1 MQPDHQG
8 DLYQKHRFQS
18 SYVFIRGKAVTG
30 NRKREK
36 KERMREFV
44 LASASPRR
52 KELLSQ
58 IGIKF
63 RTCTSKKEEVIL
75 KNRPEGI
82 VKDLSYTKAR
92 DVYERG
98 NRDAVVIGADTIV
111 VANKQILGKPKDE
124 AEAFEMIKMLQGGI
138 HQVYTGV
145 SIIWQQ
151 NNNTHVSSFYAMTE
165 VELYYMNDDEIC
177 NYVATNEPYDKAGGY
192 AIQGYF
198 ARYVKGI
205 KGDYN
210 NVVGL
215 PIGKLYQV
223 LNSLNLLS

>member
-1 MQPDHQG
+1 
-8 DLYQKHRFQS
+8 
-18 SYVFIRGKAVTG
+18 
-30 NRKREK
+30 
-36 KERMREFV
+36 MREFV

-63 RTCTSKKEEVIL
+63 RTCTSKKDEEIL
-75 KNRPEGI
+75 RNSPEAI

-111 VANKQILGKPKDE
+111 VANEQVLGKPRDE
-124 AEAFEMIKMLQGGI
+124 KEAFAMIKMFQGGI

-151 NNNTHVSSFYAMTE
+151 NNTTHVSSFYAMTE
-165 VELYYMNDDEIC
+165 VELYYMNDDEILS
-177 NYVATNEPYDKAGGY
+177 YIASNEPYDKAGGY

-215 PIGKLYQV
+215 PVGKLYQV

>member
-1 MQPDHQG
+1 M
-8 DLYQKHRFQS
+8 
-18 SYVFIRGKAVTG
+18 
-30 NRKREK
+30 
-36 KERMREFV
+36 KEVV

-52 KELLSQ
+52 KELLTQ

-63 RTCTSKKEEVIL
+63 RTCTSKKEEEIL
-75 KNRPEGI
+75 RNKPEDI

-92 DVYERG
+92 DVYDRG
-98 NRDAVVIGADTIV
+98 NRDAIVIGADTIV
-111 VANKQILGKPKDE
+111 VADEEVLGKPKD
-124 AEAFEMIKMLQGGI
+124 AEDAFRMIKKIQGDV

-151 NNNTHVSSFYAMTE
+151 NNNTHVSSFVAMTE
-165 VELYYMNDDEIC
+165 VELYYMSDEEIR
-177 NYVATNEPYDKAGGY
+177 NYIELKEPYDKAGGY

-198 ARYVKGI
+198 ARYVKQI

>member
-1 MQPDHQG
+1 M
-8 DLYQKHRFQS
+8 K
-18 SYVFIRGKAVTG
+18 
-30 NRKREK
+30 
-36 KERMREFV
+36 EFV

-52 KELLSQ
+52 KELLTQ

-63 RTCTSKKEEVIL
+63 RVCSSKKEEIIL
-75 KNRPEGI
+75 RNKPEDI

-92 DVYERG
+92 DVFERG
-98 NRDAVVIGADTIV
+98 NRDAIVIGADTIV
-111 VANKQILGKPKDE
+111 VADEVVLGKPKDKDD
-124 AEAFEMIKMLQGGI
+124 AFKMIKKLQGDT

-145 SIIWQQ
+145 TVIWCQ
-151 NNNTHVSSFYAMTE
+151 NDNTHVSSFVAMTE
-165 VELYYMNDDEIC
+165 VELYYMSDEEILS
-177 NYVATNEPYDKAGGY
+177 YVETNEPYDKAGGY

-198 ARYVKGI
+198 ARYVKQI

-223 LNSLNLLS
+223 MNSLDLLS

>member
-1 MQPDHQG
+1 M
-8 DLYQKHRFQS
+8 K
-18 SYVFIRGKAVTG
+18 
-30 NRKREK
+30 
-36 KERMREFV
+36 EFV

-52 KELLSQ
+52 KELLTQ

-63 RTCTSKKEEVIL
+63 RTCTSKKEEEIL
-75 KNRPEGI
+75 RNTPEDI

-98 NRDAVVIGADTIV
+98 NRDAIVIGADTIV
-111 VANKQILGKPKDE
+111 VADEVVLGKPKDE
-124 AEAFEMIKMLQGGI
+124 AEAFAMIKKLQGDT

-145 SIIWQQ
+145 SIIWEQ
-151 NNNTHVSSFYAMTE
+151 NNNTHVSSFVAMTE
-165 VELYYMNDDEIC
+165 VELYYMSDEEIR
-177 NYVATNEPYDKAGGY
+177 NYIELKEPYDKAGGY

-198 ARYVKGI
+198 ARYVKQI

>member
-1 MQPDHQG
+1 M
-8 DLYQKHRFQS
+8 K
-18 SYVFIRGKAVTG
+18 
-30 NRKREK
+30 
-36 KERMREFV
+36 EFV

-52 KELLSQ
+52 KELLTQ
-58 IGIKF
+58 IGIQF
-63 RTCTSKKEEVIL
+63 RACVSKKEEEIL
-75 KNRPEGI
+75 RNYPEDI
-82 VKDLSYTKAR
+82 VKDISYTKAR
-92 DVYERG
+92 DVFERG
-98 NRDAVVIGADTIV
+98 NRDTIVIGADTIV
-111 VANKQILGKPKDE
+111 VFEEKVLGKPKDE
-124 AEAFEMIKMLQGGI
+124 EEAYRMIKMLQGNT

-151 NNNTHVSSFYAMTE
+151 NNDTHVSSFVAMTE
-165 VELYYMNDDEIC
+165 VELYYMNEGEIRS
-177 NYVATNEPYDKAGGY
+177 YIATKEPYDKAGGY

-198 ARYVKGI
+198 ARYVKQI

>member
-1 MQPDHQG
+1 M
-8 DLYQKHRFQS
+8 
-18 SYVFIRGKAVTG
+18 
-30 NRKREK
+30 
-36 KERMREFV
+36 KEVV

-52 KELLSQ
+52 KELLTQ

-63 RTCTSKKEEVIL
+63 RTCTSKKEEEIL
-75 KNRPEGI
+75 RNKPEEI

-92 DVYERG
+92 DVYDRG
-98 NRDAVVIGADTIV
+98 NRDAIVIGADTIV
-111 VANKQILGKPKDE
+111 VADEEVLGKPKDKE
-124 AEAFEMIKMLQGGI
+124 EAFAMIKKLQGDV

-151 NNNTHVSSFYAMTE
+151 NNNTHVSSFVAMTE
-165 VELYYMNDDEIC
+165 VELYYMSDEEILS
-177 NYVATNEPYDKAGGY
+177 YIELKEPYDKAGGY

-198 ARYVKGI
+198 ARYVKQI

-223 LNSLNLLS
+223 MNSLNLFS

>member
-1 MQPDHQG
+1 
-8 DLYQKHRFQS
+8 
-18 SYVFIRGKAVTG
+18 
-30 NRKREK
+30 
-36 KERMREFV
+36 MREFV

-63 RTCTSKKEEVIL
+63 RTCTSKKEEEIL
-75 KNRPEGI
+75 RNTPEDI

-98 NRDAVVIGADTIV
+98 NREAVVIGADTIV
-111 VANKQILGKPKDE
+111 VADERVLGKPKDE
-124 AEAFEMIKMLQGGI
+124 KEAFEMIKLLQGDT

-151 NNNTHVSSFYAMTE
+151 NNNTHVSSFVAMTD
-165 VELYYMNDDEIC
+165 VELYYMNDDEIRK
-177 NYVATNEPYDKAGGY
+177 YVAMTEPYDKAGGY
-192 AIQGYF
+192 AIQGFF
-198 ARYVKGI
+198 ARYVKQI

-223 LNSLNLLS
+223 MNSLNLLS

>member
-1 MQPDHQG
+1 M
-8 DLYQKHRFQS
+8 K
-18 SYVFIRGKAVTG
+18 
-30 NRKREK
+30 
-36 KERMREFV
+36 EFV

-52 KELLSQ
+52 KELLAQ

-63 RTCTSKKEEVIL
+63 RTCTSKKQEKILRKHPEE
-75 KNRPEGI
+75 I

-92 DVYERG
+92 DVFERG

-111 VANKQILGKPKDE
+111 VYDDKVLGKPKSEEE
-124 AEAFEMIKMLQGGI
+124 AYEMIKLLQGNT
-138 HQVYTGV
+138 HKVYTGMN
-145 SIIWQQ
+145 IIWSQDG
-151 NNNTHVSSFYAMTE
+151 NTHISSSFAMTE
-165 VELYYMNDDEIC
+165 VELYYMSEEEIRS
-177 NYVATNEPYDKAGGY
+177 YIATKEPYDKAGGY

-198 ARYVKGI
+198 ARYVKRI

-215 PIGKLYQV
+215 PVGKLYQI

>member
-1 MQPDHQG
+1 M
-8 DLYQKHRFQS
+8 K
-18 SYVFIRGKAVTG
+18 
-30 NRKREK
+30 
-36 KERMREFV
+36 EFV

-63 RTCTSKKEEVIL
+63 RTCVSKKEEAVL
-75 KNRPEGI
+75 RDRPIEI

-92 DVYERG
+92 DVFERG
-98 NRDAVVIGADTIV
+98 NRDAIVIGADTIV
-111 VANKQILGKPKDE
+111 VFEDKILGKPKNE
-124 AEAFEMIKMLQGGI
+124 AEAYEMINMLQGEV
-138 HQVYTGV
+138 HTVYTGV
-145 SIIWQQ
+145 SVIWRDEE
-151 NNNTHVSSFYAMTE
+151 NTRVSSFYAETD
-165 VELYYMNDDEIC
+165 VELYYMSEEEIRA
-177 NYVATNEPYDKAGGY
+177 YIATKEPYDKAGGY

-198 ARYVKGI
+198 ARYVKRI

-215 PIGKLYQV
+215 PIGKLYQI

>member
-1 MQPDHQG
+1 M
-8 DLYQKHRFQS
+8 K
-18 SYVFIRGKAVTG
+18 
-30 NRKREK
+30 
-36 KERMREFV
+36 EFV
-44 LASASPRR
+44 LASESPRR
-52 KELLSQ
+52 KELLTQ

-63 RTCTSKKEEVIL
+63 RTCTSKKEEEIL
-75 KNRPEGI
+75 RNKPEDI

-98 NRDAVVIGADTIV
+98 NRDAIVIGADTIV
-111 VANKQILGKPKDE
+111 VADEVVLGKPKDE
-124 AEAFEMIKMLQGGI
+124 AEAFAMIKKLQGDT

-145 SIIWQQ
+145 SIIWEQ
-151 NNNTHVSSFYAMTE
+151 NNNTHVSSFVAMTE
-165 VELYYMNDDEIC
+165 VELYYMSDEEIKK
-177 NYVATNEPYDKAGGY
+177 YVAMTEPYDKAGGY

-198 ARYVKGI
+198 ARYVKQI

>member
-1 MQPDHQG
+1 
-8 DLYQKHRFQS
+8 
-18 SYVFIRGKAVTG
+18 
-30 NRKREK
+30 
-36 KERMREFV
+36 MREFV

-63 RTCTSKKEEVIL
+63 KTCTSKKEEEIL
-75 KNRPEGI
+75 RSLPEDI

-98 NRDAVVIGADTIV
+98 NRENIVIGADTIV
-111 VANKQILGKPKDE
+111 VANEQVLGKPKDE
-124 AEAFEMIKMLQGGI
+124 KEAFEMIKMLQGGV

-151 NNNTHVSSFYAMTE
+151 NNNTHVSSFYAVTE
-165 VELYYMNDDEIC
+165 VEVYYMNDDEIR
-177 NYVATNEPYDKAGGY
+177 NYISLAEPYDKAGGY

-223 LNSLNLLS
+223 MNSLNLLS

>member
-1 MQPDHQG
+1 MKD
-8 DLYQKHRFQS
+8 
-18 SYVFIRGKAVTG
+18 
-30 NRKREK
+30 
-36 KERMREFV
+36 FV

-52 KELLSQ
+52 KELLNQ

-63 RTCTSKKEEVIL
+63 RTCVSKKEEEIL
-75 KNRPEGI
+75 RNKPEDI

-98 NRDAVVIGADTIV
+98 NRGAIVIGADTIV
-111 VANKQILGKPKDE
+111 VADDKVLGKPKDE
-124 AEAFEMIKMLQGGI
+124 QEAFEMIKQLQGDI

-145 SIIWQQ
+145 SVIWEQ
-151 NNNTHVSSFYAMTE
+151 NNNTHVSSFVAMTE
-165 VELYYMNDDEIC
+165 VELYYMSDEEIKK
-177 NYVATNEPYDKAGGY
+177 YVATSEPYDKAGGY

-198 ARYVKGI
+198 ARYVKQI

>member
-1 MQPDHQG
+1 M
-8 DLYQKHRFQS
+8 K
-18 SYVFIRGKAVTG
+18 
-30 NRKREK
+30 
-36 KERMREFV
+36 EFV

-63 RTCTSKKEEVIL
+63 RTCVSKKEEMIL
-75 KNRPEGI
+75 RDRPIDI

-92 DVYERG
+92 DVFERG
-98 NRDAVVIGADTIV
+98 NRDSIVIGADTIV
-111 VANKQILGKPKDE
+111 VYEDKVLGKPKNE
-124 AEAFEMIKMLQGGI
+124 AEAYEMINMLQGEV
-138 HQVYTGV
+138 HTVYTGV
-145 SIIWQQ
+145 SIIWRDDE
-151 NNNTHVSSFYAMTE
+151 NTRVSSFYAETD
-165 VELYYMNDDEIC
+165 VELYYMSEEEIRA
-177 NYVATNEPYDKAGGY
+177 YIATNEPYDKAGGY

-198 ARYVKGI
+198 ARYVKQI

-215 PIGKLYQV
+215 PIGKLYQI

>member
-1 MQPDHQG
+1 M
-8 DLYQKHRFQS
+8 K
-18 SYVFIRGKAVTG
+18 
-30 NRKREK
+30 
-36 KERMREFV
+36 EFV

-52 KELLSQ
+52 KELLNQ

-63 RTCTSKKEEVIL
+63 RTCTSKKEEEIL
-75 KNRPEGI
+75 RNMPEDI

-111 VANKQILGKPKDE
+111 VADEKVLGKPKDE
-124 AEAFEMIKMLQGGI
+124 EEAFEMIKMLQGDV

-145 SIIWQQ
+145 SLIWQQ
-151 NNNTHVSSFYAMTE
+151 NNNTHVSSFVAMTE
-165 VELYYMNDDEIC
+165 VELYYMSDEEIRK
-177 NYVATNEPYDKAGGY
+177 YIATSEPYDKAGGY

-198 ARYVKGI
+198 ARYVKQI

-223 LNSLNLLS
+223 MNSLNLLS

>member
-1 MQPDHQG
+1 M
-8 DLYQKHRFQS
+8 
-18 SYVFIRGKAVTG
+18 
-30 NRKREK
+30 
-36 KERMREFV
+36 KEVV

-52 KELLSQ
+52 KELLTQ

-63 RTCTSKKEEVIL
+63 RTCTSKKEEEIL
-75 KNRPEGI
+75 RNKPEDI

-92 DVYERG
+92 DVYDRG
-98 NRDAVVIGADTIV
+98 NRDAIVIGADTIV
-111 VANKQILGKPKDE
+111 VADEEVLGKPKD
-124 AEAFEMIKMLQGGI
+124 AEDAFRMIKKIQGDV

-151 NNNTHVSSFYAMTE
+151 NNNTYVSSFVAMTE
-165 VELYYMNDDEIC
+165 VELYYMSDEEIR
-177 NYVATNEPYDKAGGY
+177 NYIELKEPYDKAGGY

-198 ARYVKGI
+198 ARYVKQI

-223 LNSLNLLS
+223 MNSLNLFS

>member
-1 MQPDHQG
+1 MKD
-8 DLYQKHRFQS
+8 
-18 SYVFIRGKAVTG
+18 
-30 NRKREK
+30 
-36 KERMREFV
+36 FV

-52 KELLSQ
+52 KELLTQ

-63 RTCTSKKEEVIL
+63 RTCTSKKEEEIL
-75 KNRPEGI
+75 RNKPEDI

-98 NRDAVVIGADTIV
+98 NRDAIVIGADTIV
-111 VANKQILGKPKDE
+111 VADEVVLGKPKDE
-124 AEAFEMIKMLQGGI
+124 AEAFAMIKKLQGDT

-145 SIIWQQ
+145 SIIWEQ
-151 NNNTHVSSFYAMTE
+151 NNNTHVSSFVAMTE
-165 VELYYMNDDEIC
+165 VELYYMSDEEIKK
-177 NYVATNEPYDKAGGY
+177 YVAMTEPYDKAGGY

-198 ARYVKGI
+198 ARYVKQI

-210 NVVGL
+210 NVGGL
-215 PIGKLYQV
+215 LIGKLYQV

>member
-1 MQPDHQG
+1 M
-8 DLYQKHRFQS
+8 
-18 SYVFIRGKAVTG
+18 
-30 NRKREK
+30 
-36 KERMREFV
+36 KEVV

-52 KELLSQ
+52 KELLTQ

-63 RTCTSKKEEVIL
+63 RTCTSKKEEEIL
-75 KNRPEGI
+75 RNKPEDI

-92 DVYERG
+92 DVYDRG
-98 NRDAVVIGADTIV
+98 NRDAIVIGADTIV
-111 VANKQILGKPKDE
+111 VADEEVLGKPKN
-124 AEAFEMIKMLQGGI
+124 AEDAFRMIKKIQGDV

-151 NNNTHVSSFYAMTE
+151 NNNTHVSSFVAMTE
-165 VELYYMNDDEIC
+165 VELYYMSDEEIR
-177 NYVATNEPYDKAGGY
+177 NYIELKEPYDKAGGY

-198 ARYVKGI
+198 ARYVKQI

-223 LNSLNLLS
+223 MNSLNLFS

>member
-1 MQPDHQG
+1 M
-8 DLYQKHRFQS
+8 K
-18 SYVFIRGKAVTG
+18 
-30 NRKREK
+30 
-36 KERMREFV
+36 EFV

-52 KELLSQ
+52 KELLNQ

-63 RTCTSKKEEVIL
+63 RTCTSKKEEEIL
-75 KNRPEGI
+75 RNKPEDI

-98 NRDAVVIGADTIV
+98 NRDAIVIGADTIV
-111 VANKQILGKPKDE
+111 VVDEEVLGKPKNE
-124 AEAFEMIKMLQGGI
+124 KEAFAMIKKLQGDI

-151 NNNTHVSSFYAMTE
+151 NNNTHVSSFVAMTE
-165 VELYYMNDDEIC
+165 VELYYMSDEEIRK
-177 NYVATNEPYDKAGGY
+177 YIATSEPYDKAGGY

-198 ARYVKGI
+198 ARYVKQI

-223 LNSLNLLS
+223 MNSLNLLS

>member
-1 MQPDHQG
+1 
-8 DLYQKHRFQS
+8 
-18 SYVFIRGKAVTG
+18 
-30 NRKREK
+30 
-36 KERMREFV
+36 MREFV

-63 RTCTSKKEEVIL
+63 RTCTSKKEEEIL
-75 KNRPEGI
+75 RSQPGDI

-98 NRDAVVIGADTIV
+98 NRENIVIGADTVV
-111 VANKQILGKPKDE
+111 VANEQILGKPKDE
-124 AEAFEMIKMLQGGI
+124 KEAFEMIKMLQGDI
-138 HQVYTGV
+138 HHVYTGV

-151 NNNTHVSSFYAMTE
+151 NNNTHVSSFYAVTE
-165 VELYYMNDDEIC
+165 VELYYMNDEEIR
-177 NYVATNEPYDKAGGY
+177 NYISTSEPYDKAGGY

-223 LNSLNLLS
+223 MNSLNLVS

>member
-1 MQPDHQG
+1 
-8 DLYQKHRFQS
+8 
-18 SYVFIRGKAVTG
+18 
-30 NRKREK
+30 
-36 KERMREFV
+36 MREFI

-63 RTCTSKKEEVIL
+63 RTCTSKKEEEFL
-75 KNRPEGI
+75 KNLPEGI

-98 NRDAVVIGADTIV
+98 NRDNIVIGADTIV
-111 VANKQILGKPKDE
+111 VANEQILGKPKDE
-124 AEAFEMIKMLQGGI
+124 KEAFDMIKLLQGGI
-138 HQVYTGV
+138 HHVYTGV
-145 SIIWQQ
+145 TIIWQQ
-151 NNNTHVSSFYAMTE
+151 NNNTHVSSFYAVTE
-165 VELYYMNDDEIC
+165 VELYYMNDDEIRS
-177 NYVATNEPYDKAGGY
+177 YIATNEPYDKAGGY